1 MLVLPPGSHRSLTQ
15 MPPKPPETNEKISP
29 NTVEKCPRENIS
41 DKTAQIFLL
50 RLVSFVTEMPKNGE
64 HDGQNCRRSRLGKML
79 PLLSPASPFVKSKF
93 FSTNVSSLSAKFA
106 TSLPPHSGR
115 DMTHLSAGLRFFSGT
130 HLSIET
136 GVSVPPWP
144 AHHWSMVSPRK
155 ETVDFT
161 LREVRSPPAPV
172 GQSES
177 QLGRSR
183 EGRFLGGA
191 PLLCLL
197 LAPPPDH
204 PAYTTKQAAAAAL
217 VFGWKAAEPLLLL
230 LLCLLPLKQQ
240 RGVVSSPLLTA
251 TAASGVLR
259 PFHPEQMVSH

>member
-1 MLVLPPGSHRSLTQ
+1 
-15 MPPKPPETNEKISP
+15 
-29 NTVEKCPRENIS
+29 
-41 DKTAQIFLL
+41 
-50 RLVSFVTEMPKNGE
+50 
-64 HDGQNCRRSRLGKML
+64 ML
-79 PLLSPASPFVKSKF
+79 PLLSPASPFVKSQF

-191 PLLCLL
+191 PLLSSACCWRRLL
-197 LAPPPDH
+197 TTLPTPPSSR
-204 PAYTTKQAAAAAL
+204 
-217 VFGWKAAEPLLLL
+217 LLLL
-230 LLCLLPLKQQ
+230 LWYLGGKQQ
-240 RGVVSSPLLTA
+240 SRCCCCCVSS
-251 TAASGVLR
+251 R
-259 PFHPEQMVSH
+259 

>member
-29 NTVEKCPRENIS
+29 NTVEKCPRDNIS

-79 PLLSPASPFVKSKF
+79 PLLSPASPFVKSQF
-93 FSTNVSSLSAKFA
+93 FSTNVSSLSA

-172 GQSES
+172 GQSGS

-191 PLLCLL
+191 PLLSSACCWRRLL
-197 LAPPPDH
+197 TTLPTPPSR
-204 PAYTTKQAAAAAL
+204 
-217 VFGWKAAEPLLLL
+217 LLLL
-230 LLCLLPLKQQ
+230 LWYLGGKQQ
-240 RGVVSSPLLTA
+240 SRCCCCCCVSS
-251 TAASGVLR
+251 R
-259 PFHPEQMVSH
+259 